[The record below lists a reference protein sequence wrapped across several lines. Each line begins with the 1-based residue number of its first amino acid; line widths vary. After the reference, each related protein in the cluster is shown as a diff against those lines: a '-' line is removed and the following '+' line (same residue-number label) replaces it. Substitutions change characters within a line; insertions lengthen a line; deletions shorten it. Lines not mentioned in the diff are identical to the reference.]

1 MRKAVLAAVLV
12 LACGHTPQEG
22 FTYGGAGRDWGA
34 SVAQVSDGGFV
45 VAGTTSS
52 FGAGGA
58 DFCLVRTNA
67 AGDTLWTRTYGG
79 AADDEGY
86 SVQVTADDGFIIA
99 GTTHSFGAGSGDVWL
114 VRTDGVGETLWTRTF
129 GGPQDDRGVSVV
141 QAADGGFVVCGST
154 MSFGPYNYN
163 VYLVKA
169 DSAGNLVWSRT
180 FGGDNDDKGAA
191 VAQTSDAG
199 FILAGFTYSFGAG
212 NYDFHLVR
220 TDAAGDTLWT
230 RTYGGAASDQA
241 AAVLQTPDHGFVVA
255 GLTNSLG
262 AGGNDA
268 WLVRTDSAGG
278 TLWTRTYGTSGL
290 DWSSSV
296 AQMSDGGLVFC
307 GATDGSGAGN
317 SDAWLVKT
325 SAGGDTVWTRTFG
338 GDQAD
343 RGLSVQAIGGGGYI
357 VSGMT
362 ASYGAGAED
371 MYLVKVDG
379 NGDAKFVK

>member
-1 MRKAVLAAVLV
+1 MRKVVLAVVLV

-22 FTYGGAGRDWGA
+22 FTYGGVGHDWGA
-34 SVAQVSDGGFV
+34 SVAQLSDGGFV
-45 VAGTTSS
+45 VAGATSS
-52 FGAGGA
+52 FGAGGE
-58 DFCLVRTNA
+58 DFYLVRTNA

-86 SVQVTADDGFIIA
+86 SVQVTGDNGFIIA
-99 GTTHSFGAGSGDVWL
+99 GTTHSFGVGSGDVWL
-114 VRTDGVGETLWTRTF
+114 VRTDGAGETLWTRTF
-129 GGPQDDRGVSVV
+129 GGPQDDRGASVV
-141 QAADGGFVVCGST
+141 QAADGGFLVCGST

-180 FGGDNDDKGAA
+180 YGGGNDDKGAS

-212 NYDFHLVR
+212 DYDFYLVR
-220 TDAAGDTLWT
+220 TDGAGDTLWT

-255 GLTNSLG
+255 GLTNSYG
-262 AGGNDA
+262 AGNSDA
-268 WLVRTDSAGG
+268 WLVRTDSAGD
-278 TLWTRTYGTSGL
+278 TLWTRTYGASGL

-307 GATDGSGAGN
+307 GATDGYGAGML
-317 SDAWLVKT
+317 DAWLVRIN
-325 SAGGDTVWTRTFG
+325 AAGDTLWTRTFG
-338 GDQAD
+338 GDQFD
-343 RGLSVQAIGGGGYI
+343 RGFAVRASGGGGYI
-357 VSGMT
+357 VCGMT
-362 ASYGAGAED
+362 TSYGAGAED
-371 MYLVKVDG
+371 MYLIKTGG
-379 NGDAKFVK
+379 NGDAEFVK